1 MLIDDAYYVTK
12 LGLYHVIIFGVV
24 VPFLALR
31 GRRQLTKLDGPINR
45 LRHFQVTSVMLTL
58 FAALSILTAGDHGL
72 SLFHIDGRRMLV
84 GLPLGLV
91 VYAVAVVLMRP
102 RWRKAVADRKRVVE
116 LFTPQ
121 TTAERSWW
129 LVVSLLAGVSEEI
142 TWRGVQSA
150 LVASLVGSPGLGVV
164 ICAVMFGGAHLT
176 QGWKSAG
183 IIVLFALG
191 FQMLVWAGGSLF
203 LPMLVH
209 TAYDV
214 TAGLTYARLKRTFPQ
229 PTPDPSILL

>member
-1 MLIDDAYYVTK
+1 M

-31 GRRQLTKLDGPINR
+31 GRRQLTKLDVPINR
-45 LRHFQVTSVMLTL
+45 PRHFQVTSVMLAL
-58 FAALSILTAGDHGL
+58 FGALSIFTAADLGM
-72 SLFHIDGRRMLV
+72 SLFHFDSRRMLV
-84 GLPLGLV
+84 GVPIGLV

-129 LVVSLLAGVSEEI
+129 LVVSLLAGVSEEV
-142 TWRGVQSA
+142 TWRGVQST

-164 ICAVMFGGAHLT
+164 ISAVMFGAAHLT

-191 FQMLVWAGGSLF
+191 FQLLVWAGGSLY

-214 TAGLTYARLKRTFPQ
+214 TAGLTYAKLKGTSPQ
-229 PTPDPSILL
+229 STPVPSILL

>member
-31 GRRQLTKLDGPINR
+31 GRRQLTKLDVPINR
-45 LRHFQVTSVMLTL
+45 LRHFQVTTVMLSL
-58 FAALSILTAGDHGL
+58 FGALSIFTAADHSM
-72 SLFHIDGRRMLV
+72 SLFHFDSRRMLV
-84 GLPLGLV
+84 GFPIGLV

-129 LVVSLLAGVSEEI
+129 LAVSLLAGVSEEI
-142 TWRGVQSA
+142 TWRGVQST

-164 ICAVMFGGAHLT
+164 ISAVMFGAAHLT

-191 FQMLVWAGGSLF
+191 FQVLVWAGGSLY

-214 TAGLTYARLKRTFPQ
+214 TAGLTYAKLKGTSPQ
-229 PTPDPSILL
+229 STPVPSILL